1 MKPLRAY
8 LLVRRSANDWD
19 ATVHRDLEALTE
31 AWRPYENAQVAA
43 VVHVGFWRPE
53 TSSFES
59 IVAQWNGR
67 MLVTAAAKYALPAA
81 YTVAPVPVG
90 EVEGM
95 PLYVG
100 LAGWGYEISA
110 EQIGLTGLPAS
121 DTGSVEYR
129 GLHRNIPVDG
139 DWLVAEAGAQLA
151 AEARLA
157 GIVDE
162 ASYVQ
167 QESQLPT
174 ALRKRLGLARYV
186 HFVGAVPTADT
197 IVDNLRYAP
206 PWLLA
211 LPIPALDLPVRASN
225 CMRENSVQVVEDLAI
240 GVEALL
246 KFEKFGRKSL
256 RDVEERL
263 VRTFEQGPPRSML
276 AITGELFASSADIS
290 ELAASTAPQ
299 HTFHPD
305 DITNITNLKHAFAA
319 ILALLNERDAITMRM
334 RMGLDGK
341 PKTLQEIGEAL
352 GLTRERIRQR
362 EQYCLKIMA
371 RQAVWRY
378 DMQIR
383 LERLLSG
390 REDPLPLLGLE
401 ILDPWFTDA
410 ERLEEPLD
418 FAFEHFCGRQ
428 FSLVRTRGMVFVSGL
443 SQLAWD
449 KAVRSARRILEAA
462 VSQQP
467 SEAEARGMTDSLLVG
482 TGEELRPQL
491 WAEATRWANF
501 APKEGDN
508 SRRTLVSF
516 GAGAES
522 IVEAVLAGS
531 DRPLHYTE
539 IARQCTQLGRNVEV
553 RRAHHSAAN
562 VGLLFG
568 RGVYGLA
575 KHFPL
580 SATEQTT
587 LVAEVE
593 DLIEGADPARQ
604 WHARE
609 IAEAMEERGMDF
621 EGRLTPYVVS
631 IALEGSQRL
640 VNLGRMVWASS
651 STGAR
656 GTHNR
661 IDVHQAVVSLLMAEG
676 RPMRSSEIK
685 ERIERERGLN
695 CFFQIQVEGPLVRL
709 GAGLWGLID
718 RDLPFSEEEALA
730 VVDRLVAVLRQ
741 RGKGLHVSEIR
752 QALEAFVPEV
762 ARVNDAMVLMGL
774 AQRDE
779 RCATGKGGYVF
790 LREWGEPRRLT
801 VLESV
806 RRALVAAG
814 STGLTLDAVTEAAE
828 ASAERPIP
836 RLLIGQACGHI
847 GAVYDET
854 SMRWNLPS
862 VSEPVGID
870 DADREAA

>member
-8 LLVRRSANDWD
+8 LLVRRSVNDWD
-19 ATVHRDLEALTE
+19 ATVHRDLETLTE

-43 VVHVGFWRPE
+43 VVHVGFGRPE

-67 MLVTAAAKYALPAA
+67 MLITAAAKYALPAE
-81 YTVAPVPVG
+81 YIVAPVPVG
-90 EVEGM
+90 EVEGL
-95 PLYVG
+95 PLYLG

-110 EQIGLTGLPAS
+110 EQVGLAGIPAS
-121 DTGSVEYR
+121 DTGSVEYH
-129 GLHRNIPVDG
+129 GLRRTIPVGG
-139 DWLVAEAGAQLA
+139 DWLVAEGGSQLA
-151 AEARLA
+151 AEARLV
-157 GIVDE
+157 GVVDE

-167 QESQLPT
+167 QESQLPM

-197 IVDNLRYAP
+197 IIENLRYAP

-225 CMRENSVQVVEDLAI
+225 CMRENSVQVVEDLTLF

-263 VRTFEQGPPRSML
+263 VRTFEQGPQRPML
-276 AITGELFASSADIS
+276 AVTGQLFASSVDTS
-290 ELAASTAPQ
+290 ELAASTEPQ
-299 HTFHPD
+299 HTFHSD
-305 DITNITNLKHAFAA
+305 DITNLKHAFAT
-319 ILALLNERDAITMRM
+319 ILTLVNERDAITMRM
-334 RMGLDGK
+334 RMGFDGK

-362 EQYCLKIMA
+362 EQHCLKIMA
-371 RQAVWRY
+371 RQGVWRY
-378 DMQIR
+378 DMQVR
-383 LERLLSG
+383 LERLLTG

-410 ERLEEPLD
+410 ERFEEPLD
-418 FAFEHFCGRQ
+418 FAFEHFCGRR

-462 VSQQP
+462 VGQQP
-467 SEAEARGMTDSLLVG
+467 SETEARGMTDSLLIG

-491 WAEATRWANF
+491 WAEATRWAHF
-501 APKEGDN
+501 APIEGDN
-508 SRRTLVSF
+508 TERILVSF

-531 DRPLHYTE
+531 DRPMHYTE
-539 IARQCTQLGRNVEV
+539 IARQCAQLGRNVEV
-553 RRAHHSAAN
+553 RRAHQSAAN

-575 KHFPL
+575 KHLPL
-580 SATEQTT
+580 TATEQTT

-609 IAEAMEERGMDF
+609 VAEAMEERGMDF

-640 VNLGRMVWASS
+640 VNLGRMVWTSC

-656 GTHNR
+656 GSHNR
-661 IDVHQAVVSLLMAEG
+661 IDVHQAIVSLLMVEG

-718 RDLPFSEEEALA
+718 RDLPFSEEEAVA
-730 VVDRLVAVLRQ
+730 IVDRLVAVLRQ
-741 RGKGLHVSEIR
+741 RDKGLHVSEIR
-752 QALEAFVPEV
+752 QALEASMPQV
-762 ARVNDAMVLMGL
+762 ARVDDPMVLMGL

-801 VLESV
+801 VLDSV

-814 STGLTLDAVTEAAE
+814 PAGLTLDAVREAAE

-836 RLLIGQACGHI
+836 RLLVGQTCGHI

-854 SMRWNLPS
+854 SMRWNLPA
-862 VSEPVGID
+862 VSEADGKV